1 MSNFVLLDFSDTS
14 YTYLPK
20 ALKELMKGEKSEL
33 YRLAREQGVFDVDMV
48 TKELRNT
55 SGAMGQAFN
64 KITAADEPSQ
74 FYGYST
80 DMFKH
85 FKKAKD
91 LSLTKLENLYQQE
104 DQVFR
109 MAVFMDRMDKKM
121 NVTEAAMNARKW
133 FIDYDI
139 NAPAINAL
147 RRTATPFLS
156 YTYRIVPLLAE
167 TATLRPHKFAKWA
180 GIGYGLNEVGK
191 QVAGGDP
198 DLERV
203 TMRDEYSKTL
213 WGVPYM
219 PPTVLRVP
227 WNSNDGDSQYLD
239 VSRWIPGGDIFEER
253 ETGVPGVPAPL
264 QPSFGLYGDIYN
276 VAVART
282 DPFTG
287 QEIDGLGVD
296 EDGKAI
302 AKALVK
308 RLTPNLP
315 IIPGSYSYDKIAR
328 SLREGKGYE
337 KGELVPGSGY
347 TAPYSFGESVAYSLG
362 VKLRPQDPDVNQK
375 SKEFQLN
382 QDLKAADQIAR
393 EARKDFENGDITYKE
408 REELIKKAEL
418 RRVQVLAEWEAYTK
432 VYNEARAKRIQR
444 IEKERLN
451 KFKGGEVDVP
461 YTKDEPEDRVDSFTG
476 KPYSDQMAR
485 LGLAEGGKPSLAEL
499 VLNAIQKDPKRNYS
513 DEEISVLKRHADY
526 VANAESDNI
535 ANRIQMGGGPGRG
548 KYQYELSTENKS
560 GQQGAK
566 TAVNRYINFKKDK
579 KLTLTEEDKQLMQD
593 KNPDFSK
600 LSEDMQDAIFYAD
613 KAMGKMPVTDLVKGN
628 LSQEDAWADYHW
640 AGNPEERQTK
650 IDYFIGKNYMP
661 EEITRGKLEASPD
674 YQ

>member
-1 MSNFVLLDFSDTS
+1 
-14 YTYLPK
+14 
-20 ALKELMKGEKSEL
+20 
-33 YRLAREQGVFDVDMV
+33 
-48 TKELRNT
+48 
-55 SGAMGQAFN
+55 
-64 KITAADEPSQ
+64 
-74 FYGYST
+74 
-80 DMFKH
+80 
-85 FKKAKD
+85 
-91 LSLTKLENLYQQE
+91 
-104 DQVFR
+104 
-109 MAVFMDRMDKKM
+109 
-121 NVTEAAMNARKW
+121 
-133 FIDYDI
+133 
-139 NAPAINAL
+139 
-147 RRTATPFLS
+147 
-156 YTYRIVPLLAE
+156 
-167 TATLRPHKFAKWA
+167 
-180 GIGYGLNEVGK
+180 
-191 QVAGGDP
+191 
-198 DLERV
+198 
-203 TMRDEYSKTL
+203 
-213 WGVPYM
+213 M

-382 QDLKAADQIAR
+382 RDLKAADQIVR
-393 EARKDFENGDITYKE
+393 EARKDFEKGNITYKE

-461 YTKDEPEDRVDSFTG
+461 YTKDEPEDRVDPFT
-476 KPYSDQMAR
+476 KQPYSAQMEE
-485 LGLAEGGKPSLAEL
+485 LGLD
-499 VLNAIQKDPKRNYS
+499 V
-513 DEEISVLKRHADY
+513 
-526 VANAESDNI
+526 
-535 ANRIQMGGGPGRG
+535 
-548 KYQYELSTENKS
+548 
-560 GQQGAK
+560 
-566 TAVNRYINFKKDK
+566 F
-579 KLTLTEEDKQLMQD
+579 
-593 KNPDFSK
+593 
-600 LSEDMQDAIFYAD
+600 
-613 KAMGKMPVTDLVKGN
+613 
-628 LSQEDAWADYHW
+628 QE
-640 AGNPEERQTK
+640 R
-650 IDYFIGKNYMP
+650 
-661 EEITRGKLEASPD
+661 
-674 YQ
+674 

>member
-1 MSNFVLLDFSDTS
+1 MTKEDWLSKGEPSDFVLVPNTTLRGTTTKSYGELAEKITIKADGTKEVRDALYVHKDVMKDIKRMGQLTNEKVELEEVVRAFDKSQAIWKKSKTAWNPAVHTNNIMSNFVLLDFSDTS

-48 TKELRNT
+48 TKELRDT

-80 DMFKH
+80 DMFKY

-121 NVTEAAMNARKW
+121 DVTEAAMNARKW

-180 GIGYGLNEVGK
+180 GIGYGLNELGK
-191 QVAGGDP
+191 QVGGGDP

-213 WGVPYM
+213 WGVPYA

-239 VSRWIPGGDIFEER
+239 VSRWIPGGDVFEER

-315 IIPGSYSYDKIAR
+315 IIPGSYSYERIAR

-337 KGELVPGSGY
+337 KGELVPGSAY
-347 TAPYSFGESVAYSLG
+347 TVPYSFGESVAYSLG
-362 VKLRPQDPDVNQK
+362 IKLRPQDPDVNQK

-382 QDLKAADQIAR
+382 KDLKSADQIVKD
-393 EARKDFENGDITYKE
+393 ARKDFEKGNITYKQ
-408 REELIKKAEL
+408 REELTKKAEL

-432 VYNEARAKRIQR
+432 VYNEARAKRITR
-444 IEKERLN
+444 IEEERLN

-461 YTKDEPEDRVDSFTG
+461 FTKDEPENRVNPITG
-476 KPYSDQMAR
+476 EPYSESSDITEQLTK
-485 LGLAEGGKPSLAEL
+485 LGL
-499 VLNAIQKDPKRNYS
+499 
-513 DEEISVLKRHADY
+513 
-526 VANAESDNI
+526 
-535 ANRIQMGGGPGRG
+535 
-548 KYQYELSTENKS
+548 NK
-560 GQQGAK
+560 
-566 TAVNRYINFKKDK
+566 
-579 KLTLTEEDKQLMQD
+579 
-593 KNPDFSK
+593 
-600 LSEDMQDAIFYAD
+600 
-613 KAMGKMPVTDLVKGN
+613 
-628 LSQEDAWADYHW
+628 
-640 AGNPEERQTK
+640 
-650 IDYFIGKNYMP
+650 
-661 EEITRGKLEASPD
+661 
-674 YQ
+674 